1 MCLLSKYRGLE
12 RFLTVE
18 TTAPHLTFTFPFF
31 FCVPR
36 PVTLGSSHPPWLP
49 FLAARQLH
57 QAEVKQDV
65 ISLM

>member
-12 RFLTVE
+12 WFLTVE
-18 TTAPHLTFTFPFF
+18 TSDFYFPLF

-36 PVTLGSSHPPWLP
+36 SVTLGSSHPSWLP
-49 FLAARQLH
+49 FLAACQLH